1 VKLQWGILS
10 TGRIARRLA
19 QALAVSQTG
28 ELAAVASR
36 SLEPARAFAGEFD
49 IPRAYGS
56 YEELLADP
64 GVQAV
69 YLATP
74 HPFHREW
81 VIKAAEAGK
90 HILCEKPA
98 GMNAREVEQMLAAAK
113 QHGVFFMEAF
123 MYRCHPQTEK
133 VIEILRSG
141 RLGEVRTIE
150 CSFGGLP
157 AYDPKSR
164 LFAHDLGGGAILD
177 IGCYCASMARLVAGV
192 ALGGELAE
200 PLEIKAVGQLDPG
213 EGTDLQAHAVLRFE
227 GDICAHLSTSMV
239 APLENCVR
247 VHGTAGV
254 MTITQPWI
262 AGSAGAAI
270 ILREYAANIAETIS
284 TEDATDLYAYELDA
298 VARYQSEGEA
308 PWPAMSGEDSLGNH
322 RLLDAWRE
330 EIGLTYPADEV
341 C

>member
-1 VKLQWGILS
+1 MKLQWGILS

-36 SLEPARAFAGEFD
+36 SLELARAFAEEFGV
-49 IPRAYGS
+49 PRAFGS

-64 GVQAV
+64 AVEAV

-74 HPFHREW
+74 HPFHLEW
-81 VIKAAEAGK
+81 VINAAEAGK

-98 GMNAREVEQMLAAAK
+98 GMNAREVEKMLAVAK
-113 QHGVFFMEAF
+113 RHGVFFMEAF
-123 MYRCHPQTEK
+123 MYRCHPQTAK

-141 RLGEVRTIE
+141 RLGQVKTIE

-157 AYDPKSR
+157 TYDPKSR
-164 LFAHDLGGGAILD
+164 LFARDLGGGAILD

-200 PLEIKAVGQLDPG
+200 PLEIKAVGQLDPK
-213 EGTDLQAHAVLRFE
+213 EGTDWQAHAVLRFE
-227 GDICAHLSTSMV
+227 GGIFAHLSTSMV

-247 VHGTAGV
+247 VYGTAGM

-262 AGSAGAAI
+262 AGSAGASI
-270 ILREYAANIAETIS
+270 ILHEYATNIAETIS
-284 TEDATDLYAYELDA
+284 TEDATDLYAYELNA
-298 VARYQSEGEA
+298 VARYRSKGAA
-308 PWPAMSGEDSLGNH
+308 PWPVMSGEDSLGNH
-322 RLLDAWRE
+322 RLLDAWRK

>member
-1 VKLQWGILS
+1 MKLQWGILS

-36 SLEPARAFAGEFD
+36 SLEPARAFAEEFGV
-49 IPRAYGS
+49 PRAYGS

-64 GVQAV
+64 GVQAI

-74 HPFHREW
+74 HPFHLEW
-81 VIKAAEAGK
+81 VIKAAEAAK

-98 GMNAREVEQMLAAAK
+98 GMNAREVEQMLTAAK
-113 QHGVFFMEAF
+113 RHGVFFMEAF
-123 MYRCHPQTEK
+123 MYRCHPQTAK
-133 VIEILRSG
+133 MVDILRSG
-141 RLGEVRTIE
+141 RLGQVRTIE

-157 AYDPKSR
+157 TYDPKSR
-164 LFAHDLGGGAILD
+164 LFARELGGGAILD

-192 ALGGELAE
+192 ALGRPFAE
-200 PLEIKAVGQLDPG
+200 PMEIKAVGQLDPI

-227 GDICAHLSTSMV
+227 GDVFAHLSTSMV

-262 AGSAGAAI
+262 AGSAGASI
-270 ILREYAANIAETIS
+270 ILRDYATNTTETIS
-284 TEDATDLYAYELDA
+284 TEKATDLYAYELDA
-298 VARYQSEGEA
+298 VALYQSEGEA
-308 PWPAMSGEDSLGNH
+308 PWPAMTGADSLGNH
-322 RLLDAWRE
+322 RLLDAWRK
-330 EIGLTYPADEV
+330 EIGLKYPADELL
-341 C
+341 

>member
-1 VKLQWGILS
+1 MKLQWGILS

-36 SLEPARAFAGEFD
+36 SLEPARAFAGEFG
-49 IPRAYGS
+49 ISRAYGS

-64 GVQAV
+64 GVEAV

-74 HPFHREW
+74 HPFHLEW

-98 GMNAREVEQMLAAAK
+98 GMNVREVEKMIDAARR
-113 QHGVFFMEAF
+113 HGVFFLEAF
-123 MYRCHPQTEK
+123 MYRCHPQTAK

-141 RLGEVRTIE
+141 RLGQVRTIE

-157 AYDPKSR
+157 AYDSKSR
-164 LFAHDLGGGAILD
+164 LFARELGGGAILD

-192 ALGGELAE
+192 AAGGELAE
-200 PLEIKAVGQLDPG
+200 PLEIKAVGQLDPT
-213 EGTDLQAHAVLRFE
+213 EGTDLQAHAVLRFD
-227 GDICAHLSTSMV
+227 GDVLAHLSASMV

-247 VHGTAGV
+247 VHGTTGM

-262 AGSAGAAI
+262 AGSAGASI
-270 ILREYAANIAETIS
+270 ILREYATNTAETIS
-284 TEDATDLYAYELDA
+284 TEDVTDLYAYELDL
-298 VARYQSEGEA
+298 VAENYRNGEA
-308 PWPAMSGEDSLGNH
+308 SWPAMSWQDSLGNH
-322 RLLDAWRE
+322 RLLDAWRK

-341 C
+341 Y

>member
-36 SLEPARAFAGEFD
+36 SLEPARAFAEEFGV
-49 IPRAYGS
+49 PRAYGS

-64 GVQAV
+64 GVEAV

-74 HPFHREW
+74 HPFHLEW

-90 HILCEKPA
+90 RILCEKPA
-98 GMNAREVEQMLAAAK
+98 GMNAREIEQMLDAARRN
-113 QHGVFFMEAF
+113 GVFFMEAF
-123 MYRCHPQTEK
+123 MYRCHPQTAK
-133 VIEILRSG
+133 VIEILQSG
-141 RLGEVRTIE
+141 RLGLVRTIE
-150 CSFGGLP
+150 CSFGGLS

-164 LFAHDLGGGAILD
+164 LFARELGGGAILD

-192 ALGGELAE
+192 AVGKQFAE
-200 PLEIKAVGQLDPG
+200 PLEIKAAGQLDPG

-227 GDICAHLSTSMV
+227 GDIFAHLSTSMV

-247 VHGTAGV
+247 VHGTAG
-254 MTITQPWI
+254 MMAITQPWI
-262 AGSAGAAI
+262 AGSPGAAI
-270 ILREYAANIAETIS
+270 ILREHATNTAETIP
-284 TEDATDLYAYELDA
+284 TEDGTDLYAHELDL
-298 VARYQSEGEA
+298 VARCHRDGEA
-308 PWPAMSGEDSLGNH
+308 PWPAMNWEDSLGNH
-322 RLLDAWRE
+322 RLLDSWRK